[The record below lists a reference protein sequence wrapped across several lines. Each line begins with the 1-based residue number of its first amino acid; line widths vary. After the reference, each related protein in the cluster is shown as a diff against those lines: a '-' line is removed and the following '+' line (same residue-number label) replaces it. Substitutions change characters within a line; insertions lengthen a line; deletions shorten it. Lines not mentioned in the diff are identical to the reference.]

1 MKQLIREQPTEPL
14 AVRAAPRLI
23 RELNRASEQTGA
35 SRSRLVREFIEI
47 GLKRLPKD
55 CA

>member
-14 AVRAAPRLI
+14 AVRAAPSLI

-35 SRSRLVREFIEI
+35 SRSRLVRTFIER
-47 GLKRLPKD
+47 GLEAVRKD
-55 CA
+55 FA